1 MLIGSTC
8 STRRA
13 SSTWIASITCPT
25 VPVSLPLCLGMG
37 EVLWRKEKFVPVS
50 DSCSFSS
57 PAELVVQQGRSCRK
71 VWKEKKR
78 DVFGGCVL
86 FFFLLQSPPFGR
98 PGIERGVIH
107 SAGHYFSFCI
117 YFFSVGHCH
126 PEVVQAALKQMEML
140 NTNSRFLHDN
150 MVEYAKRLVAMLPE
164 KLSVCY
170 FTNSG

>member
-1 MLIGSTC
+1 MCLVVVFC
-8 STRRA
+8 F
-13 SSTWIASITCPT
+13 SSCFKA
-25 VPVSLPLCLGMG
+25 LPLAGQALR
-37 EVLWRKEKFVPVS
+37 V
-50 DSCSFSS
+50 
-57 PAELVVQQGRSCRK
+57 
-71 VWKEKKR
+71 
-78 DVFGGCVL
+78 
-86 FFFLLQSPPFGR
+86 
-98 PGIERGVIH
+98 VIH